1 MRCYASF
8 VAKETPAMSI
18 IRANKIAMILCIAA
32 ALLVSAHP
40 AIAQA
45 HADHEPHWSYSGAD
59 GPDHWGDLSPDFAT
73 CKTGQHQ
80 SPLNIVDATP
90 AELAPIH
97 FDYQLS
103 PLKILNNGHTIQVQ
117 YAPGS
122 SISVNGIA
130 LPLVQFHFHHPSET
144 EINGQKFD
152 MELHLVHMDAAAG
165 RAAVVAILIK
175 SGNPNPLMGQ
185 LWNYIPN
192 EINKPAEHKKMVFN
206 AADFLPGDQNYY
218 VFNGSLTTP
227 PCSEG
232 IKWYVLTTP
241 IEASPAQIARFA
253 RLYPDDAR
261 PVQPQNGRK
270 IEESHF
276 TK

>member
-1 MRCYASF
+1 
-8 VAKETPAMSI
+8 MSI
-18 IRANKIAMILCIAA
+18 IRDNKIATILCIAA

-40 AIAQA
+40 TLAQT

-80 SPLNIVDATP
+80 SPLNIVDATS
-90 AELAPIH
+90 AALAPIH
-97 FDYQLS
+97 FDYELS
-103 PLKILNNGHTIQVQ
+103 PLKILNNGHTIQIQ

-152 MELHLVHMDAAAG
+152 MELHLVHIDAAAG

-175 SGNPNPLMGQ
+175 SGNENPLIGQ
-185 LWNYIPN
+185 LWNYIPT
-192 EINKPAEHKKMVFN
+192 EIGKPVEHKKMVFN

-232 IKWYVLTTP
+232 IKWYVLKTP

-276 TK
+276 SK

>member
-1 MRCYASF
+1 
-8 VAKETPAMSI
+8 MSI
-18 IRANKIAMILCIAA
+18 IRASKIAAILCVAA

-40 AIAQA
+40 AVAQA
-45 HADHEPHWSYSGAD
+45 HAGRDPHWSYSGAD

-73 CKTGQHQ
+73 CKTGQQQ
-80 SPLNIVDATP
+80 SPLNIVDAQP

-103 PLKILNNGHTIQVQ
+103 PLKILNNGHTIQVL
-117 YAPGS
+117 YASGS

-130 LPLVQFHFHHPSET
+130 FPLVQFHFHHPSET
-144 EINGQKFD
+144 EINGQKYD
-152 MELHLVHMDAAAG
+152 MELHLVHLDSASG

-185 LWNYIPN
+185 LWDYIPN
-192 EINKPAEHKKMVFN
+192 ELGKLGEHKKMVFN
-206 AADFLPGDQNYY
+206 AADFLPGDRNYY
-218 VFNGSLTTP
+218 AFDGSLTTP
-227 PCSEG
+227 PCSESV
-232 IKWYVLTTP
+232 KWYVLKNP

-261 PVQPQNGRK
+261 PVQPQNGRQ
-270 IEESHF
+270 IAESHF
-276 TK
+276 SK